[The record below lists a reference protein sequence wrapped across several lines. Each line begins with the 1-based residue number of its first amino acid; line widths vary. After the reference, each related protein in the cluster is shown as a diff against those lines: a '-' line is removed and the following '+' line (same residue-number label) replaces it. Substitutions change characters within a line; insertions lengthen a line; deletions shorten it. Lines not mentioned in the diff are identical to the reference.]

1 MMKKT
6 KHVLTYGDA
15 FVDYIAANA
24 DNALFN
30 RHLGGATVNVA
41 AGVSRLGL
49 PSKFI
54 TITGDDETSA
64 FVRDE
69 LLKEGVDLTH
79 AIQVP
84 EKRVSGVYIH
94 LTPEFDRVF
103 AEYVNETPDLQVA
116 DHELEKHAFEKAS
129 IFHFCSGTLF
139 HPEARE
145 TTRKALELSKEH
157 GVLCSYDV
165 NIRPLRWESEELC
178 RETVLGFLPSAD
190 IVKLTTAEL
199 DFLMETGSMGEGL
212 ERLSR
217 FAIPLVFVTDGENGT
232 HAVFQ
237 NQVHHVP
244 VAPVQPVDTTGAGD
258 AFMAGVIRHV
268 HLQGLPGTE
277 QEVIDCADFGNK
289 LGALCAT
296 KAGALTAMPR
306 IEEIAKITNQ
316 GSGTL

>member
-1 MMKKT
+1 MENT

-15 FVDYIAANA
+15 FVDYIAANTT
-24 DNALFN
+24 NNLFN

-41 AGVSRLGL
+41 AGVSRLGV
-49 PSKFI
+49 PSGFI
-54 TITGDDETSA
+54 TITGDDETSD
-64 FVRDE
+64 FVRNE

-79 AIQVP
+79 AVVVP

-103 AEYVNETPDLQVA
+103 ADYVNETPDLQVA
-116 DHELEKHAFEKAS
+116 KHELKREAFDRAS
-129 IFHFCSGTLF
+129 VFHFCSGTLF
-139 HPEARE
+139 HPEARA

-178 RETVLGFLPSAD
+178 RETVLGFLPLAD

-199 DFLMETGSMGEGL
+199 AFLMKTESLEEGIS
-212 ERLSR
+212 RLSH
-217 FAIPLVFVTDGENGT
+217 FSIPLVFVTDGENGT
-232 HAVFQ
+232 HAVFR
-237 NQVHHVP
+237 NNTFHVP
-244 VAPVQPVDTTGAGD
+244 VIPVKPVDTTGAGD

-268 HLQGLPGTE
+268 HLLGLPETE
-277 QEVIDCADFGNK
+277 QQVVDCADFGNK

-306 IEEIAKITNQ
+306 FDEMEKIMNQ
-316 GSGTL
+316 GSETR

>member
-1 MMKKT
+1 MEMT

-15 FVDYIAANA
+15 FVDYIAANTTN
-24 DNALFN
+24 DLFN

-41 AGVSRLGL
+41 AGISRLGV
-49 PSKFI
+49 PSGFI

-64 FVRDE
+64 FVRNE
-69 LLKEGVDLTH
+69 LVKEGVDLTH
-79 AIQVP
+79 AILVP

-103 AEYVNETPDLQVA
+103 ADYVNETPDLQVA
-116 DHELEKHAFEKAS
+116 GHELKKEAFERAS
-129 IFHFCSGTLF
+129 VFHFCSGTLF
-139 HPEARE
+139 HREARA
-145 TTRKALELSKEH
+145 TTQKALELAKEH

-178 RETVLGFLPSAD
+178 RKTVLDFLPLAD

-199 DFLMETGSMGEGL
+199 AFLMETESLEDGIARLTHFGL
-212 ERLSR
+212 
-217 FAIPLVFVTDGENGT
+217 PLVFVTDGENGT

-237 NQVHHVP
+237 NDTFHVP
-244 VAPVQPVDTTGAGD
+244 VIPVQPVDTTGAGD

-268 HLQGLPGTE
+268 HLFGLPE
-277 QEVIDCADFGNK
+277 SQQEVVDCTDFGNK

-306 IEEIAKITNQ
+306 LDEMEKIMNQ
-316 GSGTL
+316 GSETR

>member
-1 MMKKT
+1 MGNT

-15 FVDYIAANA
+15 FVDYIAATASN
-24 DNALFN
+24 DSFN

-49 PSKFI
+49 PSGFI

-64 FVRDE
+64 FVRNE

-94 LTPEFDRVF
+94 LTPEFDRIF
-103 AEYVNETPDLQVA
+103 ADYVNETPDLQVRS
-116 DHELEKHAFEKAS
+116 HELRKEAFEKAS

-139 HPEARE
+139 HPEART
-145 TTRKALELSKEH
+145 TTRRALELSKEH
-157 GVLCSYDV
+157 DVLCSYDV
-165 NIRPLRWESEELC
+165 NIRPLRWESEEHC
-178 RETVLGFLPSAD
+178 RKTVLDFLPLAD

-199 DFLMETGSMGEGL
+199 AFLMETDSLEEGVS
-212 ERLSR
+212 RLAR
-217 FAIPLVFVTDGENGT
+217 HAIPLVFVTDGENGT

-237 NQVHHVP
+237 NQIHHIP
-244 VAPVQPVDTTGAGD
+244 VLPVQPVDTTGAGD

-268 HLQGLPGTE
+268 HLRGLPETK
-277 QEVIDCADFGNK
+277 QEVIACADFGNK

-306 IEEIAKITNQ
+306 LAEMATTSNPGGEI
-316 GSGTL
+316 L

>member
-1 MMKKT
+1 MENT

-15 FVDYIAANA
+15 FVDYIAANTTN
-24 DNALFN
+24 DLFN

-49 PSKFI
+49 PSGFI
-54 TITGDDETSA
+54 TITGDDETST
-64 FVRDE
+64 FVREE

-79 AIQVP
+79 AVMVP

-94 LTPEFDRVF
+94 LTPDFDRIF
-103 AEYVNETPDLQVA
+103 ADYVNETPDLQVKG
-116 DHELEKHAFEKAS
+116 HELKAASFEQAS

-145 TTRKALELSKEH
+145 TTRRALELSKEH

-178 RETVLGFLPSAD
+178 RNTVLDFLPSVD
-190 IVKLTTAEL
+190 FVKLTTAEL
-199 DFLMETGSMGEGL
+199 AFLMETESLEEGIV
-212 ERLSR
+212 RFSR
-217 FAIPLVFVTDGENGT
+217 FHIPLVFVTDGENGT
-232 HAVFQ
+232 HAVYQ
-237 NQVHHVP
+237 NQTHHVP
-244 VAPVQPVDTTGAGD
+244 VIPVQPVDTTGAGD
-258 AFMAGVIRHV
+258 AFMAGVIRHIY
-268 HLQGLPGTE
+268 LKGLPE
-277 QEVIDCADFGNK
+277 NQRDVLECAAFGNK

-306 IEEIAKITNQ
+306 LDDMIKK
-316 GSGTL
+316 

>member
-1 MMKKT
+1 MEGT

-15 FVDYIAANA
+15 FVDYIAADTAN
-24 DNALFN
+24 DSFN

-49 PSKFI
+49 PSGFI
-54 TITGDDETSA
+54 TITGDDETSV
-64 FVRDE
+64 FVRNE

-79 AIQVP
+79 AVLVP

-94 LTPEFDRVF
+94 LTPDFDRIF
-103 AEYVNETPDLQVA
+103 ADYVNETPDLQVKS
-116 DHELEKHAFEKAS
+116 HQLKRSSFEKAS

-139 HPEARE
+139 HPEARA
-145 TTRKALELSKEH
+145 TTRKAIELSKAY

-165 NIRPLRWESEELC
+165 NIRPLRWESEERC
-178 RETVLGFLPSAD
+178 RTTVLDFLPSID
-190 IVKLTTAEL
+190 FVKLTTAEL
-199 DFLMETGSMGEGL
+199 AFLMETESLEEGIA
-212 ERLSR
+212 RLSH
-217 FAIPLVFVTDGENGT
+217 FNIPLVFVTDGENGT

-237 NQVHHVP
+237 NQLHHVP
-244 VAPVQPVDTTGAGD
+244 VVPVQPVDTTGAGD

-268 HLQGLPGTE
+268 HLHGLPKTL
-277 QEVIDCADFGNK
+277 QEVVECAAFANK

-306 IEEIAKITNQ
+306 LNDMTQNTSK
-316 GSGTL
+316 GRGPV

>member
-1 MMKKT
+1 MGNT

-15 FVDYIAANA
+15 FVDYIAANTTN
-24 DNALFN
+24 DLFN

-49 PSKFI
+49 PSGFI
-54 TITGDDETSA
+54 TITGDDETSI
-64 FVRDE
+64 FVRNE

-79 AIQVP
+79 AVMVP

-94 LTPEFDRVF
+94 LTPDFDRVF
-103 AEYVNETPDLQVA
+103 ADYVNETPDLQVKGY
-116 DHELEKHAFEKAS
+116 ELKPKSFENAS

-145 TTRKALELSKEH
+145 TTRRALELSKEH

-178 RETVLGFLPSAD
+178 RNTVLDFLPSVD
-190 IVKLTTAEL
+190 FVKLTTAEL
-199 DFLMETGSMGEGL
+199 AFLMETESLEEGIA
-212 ERLSR
+212 RFSR
-217 FAIPLVFVTDGENGT
+217 FNIPLVFVTDGENGT
-232 HAVFQ
+232 HAVYE
-237 NQVHHVP
+237 NRTHHVP
-244 VAPVQPVDTTGAGD
+244 VIPVQPVDTTGAGD

-268 HLQGLPGTE
+268 YLKGLPETQRDVLE
-277 QEVIDCADFGNK
+277 CVAFGNK

-296 KAGALTAMPR
+296 KAGALTAMPKLDDMM
-306 IEEIAKITNQ
+306 EK
-316 GSGTL
+316 

>member
-1 MMKKT
+1 MENT

-15 FVDYIAANA
+15 FVDYIAANTTN
-24 DNALFN
+24 DLYN

-49 PSKFI
+49 PSGFI
-54 TITGDDETSA
+54 TITGDDETST
-64 FVRDE
+64 FVRNE

-79 AIQVP
+79 AVVVP

-94 LTPEFDRVF
+94 LTPDFDRIF
-103 AEYVNETPDLQVA
+103 ADYVNETPDLQVKG
-116 DHELEKHAFEKAS
+116 HELKPASFEHAS

-139 HPEARE
+139 HPEARK

-178 RETVLGFLPSAD
+178 RKTVLDFLPSVD
-190 IVKLTTAEL
+190 FVKLTTAEL
-199 DFLMETGSMGEGL
+199 AFLMETESLEEGIT
-212 ERLSR
+212 R
-217 FAIPLVFVTDGENGT
+217 FSQFNIPLVFVTDGENGT
-232 HAVFQ
+232 HAVYQ
-237 NQVHHVP
+237 NETHHVP
-244 VAPVQPVDTTGAGD
+244 VIPVQPVDTTGAGD
-258 AFMAGVIRHV
+258 AFMAGVIRHIY
-268 HLQGLPGTE
+268 LKGLPET
-277 QEVIDCADFGNK
+277 QLDVLDCVSFRNK

-306 IEEIAKITNQ
+306 LDDMMTK
-316 GSGTL
+316 

>member
-1 MMKKT
+1 MENT

-15 FVDYIAANA
+15 FVDYIAANTTN
-24 DNALFN
+24 DLFN

-49 PSKFI
+49 PSGFI
-54 TITGDDETSA
+54 TITGDDETST
-64 FVRDE
+64 FVRNE

-79 AIQVP
+79 AVVVP

-94 LTPEFDRVF
+94 LTPDFDRIF
-103 AEYVNETPDLQVA
+103 ADYVNETPDLQVKG
-116 DHELEKHAFEKAS
+116 HELKPASFEHAS

-178 RETVLGFLPSAD
+178 RKTVLDFLPSVD
-190 IVKLTTAEL
+190 FVKLTTAEL
-199 DFLMETGSMGEGL
+199 AFLMETESLAEGIT
-212 ERLSR
+212 R
-217 FAIPLVFVTDGENGT
+217 FSQFNIPLVFVTDGENGT
-232 HAVFQ
+232 HAVYQ
-237 NQVHHVP
+237 NETHHVP
-244 VAPVQPVDTTGAGD
+244 VIPVQPVDTTGAGD
-258 AFMAGVIRHV
+258 AFMAGVIRHIY
-268 HLQGLPGTE
+268 LKGLPET
-277 QEVIDCADFGNK
+277 QRDVLDCVSFGNK

-306 IEEIAKITNQ
+306 LDDMMTK
-316 GSGTL
+316 

>member
-1 MMKKT
+1 MENT

-15 FVDYIAANA
+15 FVDYIAANTT
-24 DNALFN
+24 NNLFN

-41 AGVSRLGL
+41 AGVSRLGV
-49 PSKFI
+49 PSGFI
-54 TITGDDETSA
+54 TITGDDETSD
-64 FVRDE
+64 FVRNE

-79 AIQVP
+79 AVVVP

-103 AEYVNETPDLQVA
+103 ADYVNETPDLQVA
-116 DHELEKHAFEKAS
+116 KHELKREAFDRAS
-129 IFHFCSGTLF
+129 VFHFCSGTLF
-139 HPEARE
+139 HPKARA

-178 RETVLGFLPSAD
+178 RETVLGFLPLAD

-199 DFLMETGSMGEGL
+199 AFLMKTESLEEGIS
-212 ERLSR
+212 RLSH
-217 FAIPLVFVTDGENGT
+217 FSIPLVFVTDGENGT
-232 HAVFQ
+232 HAVFR
-237 NQVHHVP
+237 NNTFHVP
-244 VAPVQPVDTTGAGD
+244 VIPVKPVDTTGAGD

-268 HLQGLPGTE
+268 HLLGLPETE
-277 QEVIDCADFGNK
+277 QQVVDCADFGNK

-306 IEEIAKITNQ
+306 FDEMEKIMNQ
-316 GSGTL
+316 GSETR

>member
-1 MMKKT
+1 MT

-15 FVDYIAANA
+15 FVDYIAVNTTN
-24 DNALFN
+24 DSFN

-49 PSKFI
+49 PSGFI

-64 FVRDE
+64 FVRNE
-69 LLKEGVDLTH
+69 LLREGVDLTH

-94 LTPEFDRVF
+94 LTPDYDRVF
-103 AEYVNETPDLQVA
+103 ADYVNETPDLQVRN
-116 DHELEKHAFEKAS
+116 HELRKEAFEEAS

-139 HPEARE
+139 HPEART

-165 NIRPLRWESEELC
+165 NIRPLRWESEEHC
-178 RETVLGFLPSAD
+178 RETVLGFLPMAD

-199 DFLMETGSMGEGL
+199 AFLMETESLEEGVS
-212 ERLSR
+212 RLSR
-217 FAIPLVFVTDGENGT
+217 HALPLVFVTDGENGT
-232 HAVFQ
+232 HAAFN
-237 NQVHHVP
+237 NQLHHIP
-244 VAPVQPVDTTGAGD
+244 VIPVQPVDTTGAGD

-268 HLQGLPGTE
+268 HLQGLPETK
-277 QEVIDCADFGNK
+277 QEVIACADFGNK

-296 KAGALTAMPR
+296 KAGALTAMPHLAEMTT
-306 IEEIAKITNQ
+306 INNSGGEI
-316 GSGTL
+316 